1 MVIKDFY
8 TLNHGVKI
16 PKIGFG
22 TWQIK
27 EGDEAYQSTLF
38 ALKSGYRH
46 IDTAAAYG
54 NEKSVGLAIK
64 DSGIAREDLYVT
76 TKLQSHIKGYYSTL
90 VECER
95 SLEKLGL
102 KYLDL
107 YLIHAPWPWAFIGV
121 DNTQGNIES
130 WKAMIE
136 LHKQGKIKSIGVSNF
151 EIKDLQPIVEATGF
165 IPHVNQIP
173 FWIGRPQTELRAYCD
188 QHKILIEAYSPLAT
202 GRIFKLEILH
212 SLAKK
217 YNVTPAQ
224 LAIRYTLDMGT
235 LPLPKST
242 NQARI
247 IENIQLDFSIS
258 KVDLMM
264 LSQIKTE

>member
-1 MVIKDFY
+1 MILRDTY
-8 TLNHGVKI
+8 TMYHGIQI
-16 PKIGFG
+16 PKVGFG

-27 EGDEAYQSTLF
+27 EGEEAYQSTLF

-54 NEKSVGLAIK
+54 NEKSVGQAIK
-64 DSGIAREDLYVT
+64 DSGIPREEIFVT
-76 TKLQSHIKGYYSTL
+76 TKLQSHIKGYHSTF
-90 VECER
+90 VECDR
-95 SLEKLGL
+95 SLDKLGL

-121 DNTQGNIES
+121 DNTQGNIDS

-151 EIKDLQPIVEATGF
+151 EIKDLKPIIEATQF
-165 IPHVNQIP
+165 VPHANQIP
-173 FWIGRPQTELRAYCD
+173 FWIGRPQAELRAYCNE
-188 QHKILIEAYSPLAT
+188 QRILVEAYSPLAT

-212 SLAKK
+212 SLAEK
-217 YNVTPAQ
+217 YKVTPAQ
-224 LAIRYTLDMGT
+224 IAIRYTLDMGT

-242 NQARI
+242 NQNRI
-247 IENIQLDFSIS
+247 VENAQLDFTLS
-258 KVDLMM
+258 KDDLLV